1 MDKLYLDR
9 TEIPGNT
16 VLIVSNAEIINTG
29 TTLYSMPVS
38 CKNAEYERYAKEYD
52 IHFLFDDSLPHP
64 NFYTVPQADIFATDS
79 KGGYWC
85 SIGETFDRE
94 QAVYYIDG
102 NHNCYLA
109 MESAAHFIAVPEAR
123 YETLIPYTGIEFFQ
137 TREEANAKYDLF
149 GSEALQNLK
158 KQAIRET

>member
-38 CKNAEYERYAKEYD
+38 CKDSEYERYAKEYD
-52 IHFLFDDSLPHP
+52 IHFLFDDRLPEP

-85 SIGETFDRE
+85 TIGETFDRE
-94 QAVYYIDG
+94 SAVYYIDSMQ
-102 NHNCYLA
+102 NCYFA
-109 MESAAHFIAVPEAR
+109 METAQQFIACPQKRYDNLTPFFGIAFFPTKEAAKEK
-123 YETLIPYTGIEFFQ
+123 YE
-137 TREEANAKYDLF
+137 LF
-149 GSEALQNLK
+149 GRDALEKLK
-158 KQAIRET
+158 QQ